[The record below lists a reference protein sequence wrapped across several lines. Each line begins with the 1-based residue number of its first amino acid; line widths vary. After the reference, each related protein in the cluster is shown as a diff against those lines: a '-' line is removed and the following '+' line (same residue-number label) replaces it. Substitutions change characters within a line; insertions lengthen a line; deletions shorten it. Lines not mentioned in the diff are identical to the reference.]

1 MQWYCQCSSSDY
13 RVMNVQYYFALE
25 FKYVT
30 QFCLYN
36 MFYNNY
42 FNAETIGTEK
52 AYKKSENL
60 SLAENT
66 C

>member
-1 MQWYCQCSSSDY
+1 
-13 RVMNVQYYFALE
+13 MNVHYYFASEL
-25 FKYVT
+25 KYVT
-30 QFCLYN
+30 QFCLYK
-36 MFYNNY
+36 MLYNNY

-52 AYKKSENL
+52 DNKKSENL

>member
-1 MQWYCQCSSSDY
+1 
-13 RVMNVQYYFALE
+13 MNVQYYFALE
-25 FKYVT
+25 LKYVT